1 MNERKLRRLLAHI
14 VRYAAPL
21 PVLAT
26 WSACGGSTMPDHEP
40 LSGSGGATTPAAG
53 STSSTG
59 GAGTAGMPFVTGGT
73 QNSGGASGNGASG
86 GADSAECRK
95 WPPLRC
101 TLASYTVIVPSF
113 CVDADLST
121 EECKSICGITSG
133 IMEACSIAR
142 DAGEYVTINCPRN
155 CVEGR
160 RPLGFVEQAPVR
172 QGLGAHFARAA
183 ELEAASVFA
192 FRQLRAQL
200 HSRGAPRA
208 LLRKLSRAARD
219 ERRHTRATRALVRH
233 FGGCLHSPKIAPH
246 ESPSL
251 EELALDNAVEGC
263 VRETYGALVATW
275 QAREASDPL
284 VRAAMLRIARE
295 ETGHA
300 ALSHELQRWLE
311 RRLSKE
317 QLQRVRAVKRRAV
330 ADLRAALESPHETE
344 VAQVA
349 GLPSTARSRQLFESL
364 RTTVWR

>member
-26 WSACGGSTMPDHEP
+26 WSACGGSTMLDEEP
-40 LSGSGGATTPAAG
+40 PSGSGGSGTPIAG
-53 STSSTG
+53 TASSTG
-59 GAGTAGMPFVTGGT
+59 GAGIAGMPTGSGGT
-73 QNSGGASGNGASG
+73 RSSGSGGASGSGNRADCEKSPISNG
-86 GADSAECRK
+86 C
-95 WPPLRC
+95 
-101 TLASYTVIVPSF
+101 ASYTVIVPSF
-113 CVDADLST
+113 CVETDLT
-121 EECKSICGITSG
+121 VQQCESICGAPG
-133 IMEACSIAR
+133 VGVCSILR
-142 DAGEYVTINCPRN
+142 ESSGYVTISCPPT

-160 RPLGFVEQAPVR
+160 RPLGFVEQASAR

-200 HSRGAPRA
+200 HARGAPRA

-233 FGGCLHSPKIAPH
+233 FGGRLQSPQIAPR

-251 EELALDNAVEGC
+251 EELALENAVEGC

-275 QAREASDPL
+275 QAREAREPL
-284 VRAAMLRIARE
+284 VRAAMSRIARE

-300 ALSHELQRWLE
+300 ALSLELQRWLE
-311 RRLSKE
+311 RRLSRE
-317 QLQRVRAVKRRAV
+317 QLTRVRAAKRRAV
-330 ADLRAALESPHETE
+330 ADLRAALEIPHEAE
-344 VAQVA
+344 VAEAA

-364 RTTVWR
+364 SETVWR